1 MKNGKVK
8 LDIDGPV
15 AVLTLNDPSA
25 LNSVSVPML
34 EDIQAALDALE
45 AKDSGVRCMI
55 LTGEG
60 RGFCAGAN
68 LGGGISKEPGSKD
81 SDAGDVLERFY
92 HPILKRL
99 RDLPFPMITAV
110 NGVAAGVGMSFA
122 LMGDM
127 ILAAKS
133 SYFLQAFR
141 RIGLVPDGG
150 STYLLPRLV
159 GLARAKELSLMA
171 DKLPAPTALEWG
183 LINRVYEDDALMGEA
198 RKLATELANGP
209 TVALGLIRKLYWN
222 SPLNTY
228 DDQLDLERNSQKIAG
243 RTEDFGEGVKA
254 FFEKRPAQFKGK

>member
-1 MKNGKVK
+1 MVQGMALRVLMLGWEFPPFITGGLGTACYGLTRA
-8 LDIDGPV
+8 LDRQHVDV
-15 AVLTLNDPSA
+15 TFVLPK
-25 LNSVSVPML
+25 SVP
-34 EDIQAALDALE
+34 A
-45 AKDSGVRCMI
+45 DSASHVR
-55 LTGEG
+55 LV
-60 RGFCAGAN
+60 
-68 LGGGISKEPGSKD
+68 SP
-81 SDAGDVLERFY
+81 GDVLERFY

-228 DDQLDLERNSQKIAG
+228 DDQLDLERNSQRIAG